1 MRGLPSLPTA
11 AEVGEYVFVGGAP
24 LLPVFSD
31 VREQLPGCV
40 PICGVLH
47 AVCFPELVWQCTR
60 ILMAAEECD
69 VMVAT
74 SRAGH
79 RALETAFEAG
89 AEKIARRLGCGA
101 AAMAGPR
108 IIDIPLGTDLPPE
121 EALNREHARSL
132 LNLPA
137 GAFCVL
143 FIGRLTQG
151 YKADLDVLLGAVARL
166 AASGR
171 DVRLVLAGQSPS
183 AAYIAHLR
191 AHLGALQLT
200 SRTLILENFPE
211 FLKSSLFAACD
222 AFVSPVDSIQET
234 FGIAVLEAMA
244 HARPVV
250 ATSWSGYRDLVVDG
264 ETGFLLRTKWSVESA
279 HFVSAFATLL
289 HPPELANYLSQRT
302 VVDIDEF
309 VHRLEYLA
317 SNPIA
322 AEAMGRRAR
331 ARVIEHYTWPQ
342 IARQYLDLWTDQLE
356 RARSVQTRERA
367 SFDYNSFFSHYAD
380 EALSAHDMLVS
391 SGGRWTEQNITDF
404 WGFGNARQVTEVR
417 DLIRLC
423 RIAPTRIADLL
434 DQGYSRDCI
443 LWLAKKGICRIVSA
457 SARPEPVYESRSA
470 AAAAG

>member
-1 MRGLPSLPTA
+1 
-11 AEVGEYVFVGGAP
+11 
-24 LLPVFSD
+24 LLPLFGD

-47 AVCFPELVWQCTR
+47 AVCFPDLVWQCTR
-60 ILMAAEECD
+60 MLMAAEDCD

-79 RALETAFEAG
+79 RALETAVEAA
-89 AEKIARRLGCGA
+89 AEKISRRLSGA
-101 AAMAGPR
+101 AAIARLR

-137 GAFCVL
+137 SSFCLL
-143 FIGRLTQG
+143 FVGRLTQG
-151 YKADLDVLLGAVARL
+151 YKADLDVLLAAVARL
-166 AASGR
+166 AVSGR

-183 AAYIAHLR
+183 PAYVAHLR

-264 ETGFLLRTKWSVESA
+264 ETGFLLKTKWSVDSA
-279 HFVSAFATLL
+279 HFVSAYAMLL

-317 SNPIA
+317 SNPVA
-322 AEAMGRRAR
+322 ADAMGQRAR
-331 ARVIEHYTWPQ
+331 TRVIEHYTWPQ
-342 IARQYLDLWTDQLE
+342 IAKQYLDLWADQLD
-356 RARSVQTRERA
+356 RASSVRTRER
-367 SFDYNSFFSHYAD
+367 SPFDYHSFFSHYAD
-380 EALSAHDMLVS
+380 EALSLQDRLAPY
-391 SGGRWTEQNITDF
+391 GGRWTEQNVTDF
-404 WGFGNARQVTEVR
+404 WGFSNARQVAEVR
-417 DLIRLC
+417 DLIRIC
-423 RIAPTRIADLL
+423 RIAPTSIADLL
-434 DQGYSRDCI
+434 DQGYSRDSI
-443 LWLAKKGICRIVSA
+443 LWLAKKGICRVVSA
-457 SARPEPVYESRSA
+457 SDRPETVYEARASA
-470 AAAAG
+470 GTD